1 MRLLK
6 VPENQ
11 NCPPWRENGTKM
23 YFCPHLSCLAICEE
37 AGPGEKTVAEERGKV
52 KNQDAGDVGNDE
64 VEEVRPGGG
73 AAAVLAAAAADPV
86 TCPGAPSRKTP
97 AEDTSSTT
105 FLVIFVK

>member
-11 NCPPWRENGTKM
+11 NYPPWRENGTKM

-64 VEEVRPGGG
+64 VAGRQGQMEGQPQSWLPLLLLILSPARVHLPGRPQQ
-73 AAAVLAAAAADPV
+73 
-86 TCPGAPSRKTP
+86 KTHHLLL
-97 AEDTSSTT
+97 
-105 FLVIFVK
+105 F